1 MKYKQLTVMG
11 LIAIASLTAFPG
23 AANSGVFG
31 EVALSL
37 GGTYPQTTFTRYADA
52 GLLINGRA
60 TIHIPNAEM
69 LAGWFDLSYVSFR
82 RDEHETE
89 FTFAGQVPATVTQT
103 TSESL
108 FSSHIGLQL
117 ASMTK
122 RAFFRPRA
130 ALGIGIYGFR
140 NDTKW
145 EWDLP
150 DTTLKLAEETLDSQ
164 TKFGWRFT
172 IGADLF
178 LSTEWGLT
186 ADFVY
191 DHVLGLKQRDG
202 DKEAELT
209 TRFHGFTVGAVYMFS
224 E

>member
-1 MKYKQLTVMG
+1 MG
-11 LIAIASLTAFPG
+11 LIAVASLTAIAG
-23 AANSGVFG
+23 AANAAVFG
-31 EVALSL
+31 EVAIAL

-69 LAGWFDLSYVSFR
+69 FAGWIDIGFVEFR
-82 RDEHETE
+82 NDEHETE
-89 FTFAGQVPATVTQT
+89 FTFAGQVPMTVTQT

-122 RAFFRPRA
+122 RAFLRPRA
-130 ALGIGIYGFR
+130 ALGVGIYGFR
-140 NDTKW
+140 NTTKW
-145 EWDLP
+145 EWNLP
-150 DTTLKLAEETLDSQ
+150 DTSLTLAEETLDSQ

-172 IGADLF
+172 AGADF
-178 LSTEWGLT
+178 FFTTQIGMT

-191 DHVLGLKQRDG
+191 DHVLGVRQIDG
-202 DKEAELT
+202 DTEAELT
-209 TRFHGFTVGAVYMFS
+209 ARFQGFTVGAVYMFS